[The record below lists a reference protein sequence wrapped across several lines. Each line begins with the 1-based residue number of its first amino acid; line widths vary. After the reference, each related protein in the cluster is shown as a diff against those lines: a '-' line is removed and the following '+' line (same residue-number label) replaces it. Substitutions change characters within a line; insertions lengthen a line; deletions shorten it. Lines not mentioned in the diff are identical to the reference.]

1 MKESRL
7 EPEKFLLVSI
17 IPHSTSDDEA
27 FKDLKELKS
36 LVEAR
41 NGKVVDIVI
50 QRREVHDK
58 GMYIGQG
65 KIFEIADIIKQKN
78 VDVVILNAVVKPG
91 HIFEITNMLSK
102 TKRTIKVWDRVD
114 LILEIFSKHANTAEA
129 KMQIELA
136 AMRHMGPRIYGMGQ
150 VMSRQTGGI
159 GGRGVGETNT
169 ELMKRHWQKEMKRTK
184 DKLTKLAT
192 ERERQMEHRKK
203 IGFQTVSIIG
213 YTNAGKSS
221 LFNKLTGKKTDIQN
235 ALFVTLDS
243 STGKILLPKS
253 KTPILL
259 SDTIGFIKN
268 LPPDLIEAFKSTL
281 MESIHADLL
290 LHVID
295 ITDDD
300 MHRKIAAVEE
310 VLLNLGLHNKKRI
323 YIFNKTDAMN
333 GVSKKSIEEEYK
345 DFYPQFIS
353 VKENEGLENI
363 LQAIEE
369 SLTNK
374 VPHLLKKR
382 KVVHIN

>member
-1 MKESRL
+1 MKDNTL
-7 EPEKFLLVSI
+7 QPEKFLLVSI
-17 IPHSTSDDEA
+17 IPNGITDDEA

-36 LVEAR
+36 LVESHG
-41 NGKVVDIVI
+41 GKVVDIVI

-58 GMYIGQG
+58 GMYIGRG
-65 KIFEIADIIKQKN
+65 KIFEIAEIIKQQAI
-78 VDVVILNAVVKPG
+78 DVVILNAIVKPG
-91 HIFEITNMLSK
+91 HIFEITTMLAQ
-102 TKRTIKVWDRVD
+102 TKRSIKVWDRVD

-129 KMQIELA
+129 KLQIELA

-159 GGRGVGETNT
+159 GVRGVGETNT
-169 ELMKRHWQKEMKRTK
+169 ELMKRHWQKEMKKTK
-184 DKLTKLAT
+184 DKLEKLAHD
-192 ERERQMEHRKK
+192 RERQLERRRK

-243 STGKILLPKS
+243 STGKIILPKS

-268 LPPDLIEAFKSTL
+268 LPPELIDAFKSTL

-300 MHRKIAAVEE
+300 MPRKIAAVEE
-310 VLLNLGLHNKKRI
+310 ILTSLHLRDKKRI

-333 GVSKKSIEEEYK
+333 GVNKNFVAKQYD

-353 VKENEGLENI
+353 VKKNAGVEKIPEV
-363 LQAIEE
+363 IEE
-369 SLTNK
+369 SLNND
-374 VPHLLKKR
+374 VPRILKKR
-382 KVVHIN
+382 KTIHVD